1 VASPTYAGG
10 TSTGSPN
17 IQYAPHGSPW
27 LYAMGNGV
35 WHASSYNLRLQ
46 VCGIQDVLG
55 GGQTW
60 NGASCS
66 SAPITGGTSLLTAT
80 LNWGTANNNGNLQ
93 GASYVNSGPGF
104 ATPLPFAQGY
114 TYDTVNRLTGV
125 SDTGYT
131 RNFQYDAFGNMYISG
146 SSVITPQGNAPK
158 VANLYNGY
166 NQFIGGAYDAAGNQ
180 TVVNGNTIT
189 YDAENREAVVAGLGI
204 NETYLY
210 DGDGRRVAKGVTG
223 NSPNTVFVY
232 DAMGQLAAEYS
243 TTTNSSPCRTCYLS
257 DDHLGTARLV
267 MDGQGNVVA
276 RHDYLP
282 FGEEIAA
289 GQAGRTSQWGPG
301 NDTVNQKFTGKER
314 DSESGL
320 DYFGAR
326 YYGSALGRFT
336 SPDKPLIGQ
345 NERNPQSWNLYTYVG
360 NNPLAR
366 IDPNGESWRVCVD
379 NGNGGQSCR
388 TLNDDEYQSL
398 YNQQNGQQGINLPSG
413 LAGNIT
419 CGGSVCGSAVYHED
433 SLQDE
438 SASIG
443 VGIVAGG
450 IVSKAIGGVA
460 GWVAGLFTKTAAE
473 TGTTVASRII
483 LTGFSNAEKAMI
495 QKSLT
500 ALEAAGYNTGRL
512 KELIKADFGSRM
524 AGMSLGEDGAAL
536 ANEAFDSPAMLNHV
550 LEEEL
555 LHTEQAARGLSA
567 GNGPGAADALEKE
580 VDSMRKFPDPRNQ

>member
-1 VASPTYAGG
+1 
-10 TSTGSPN
+10 
-17 IQYAPHGSPW
+17 
-27 LYAMGNGV
+27 MGNGV

-336 SPDKPLIGQ
+336 SVDPEGASASLFD
-345 NERNPQSWNLYTYVG
+345 PQRWNGYSYAV
-360 NNPLAR
+360 NNPYKFVDR
-366 IDPNGESWRVCVD
+366 DGEVPVLLVTAAI
-379 NGNGGQSCR
+379 GAGVGAVGGAGFDI
-388 TLNDDEYQSL
+388 T
-398 YNQQNGQQGINLPSG
+398 NQLIQNGWDFSAINGREVAGATVGGLVSGG
-413 LAGNIT
+413 LAGLTLGLLPAPATLTTGYLVTSAVVNGAANVA
-419 CGGSVCGSAVYHED
+419 GGEVQRSIDPSASGSAVTDFAAGAVGGAVGTKIAYARYPLPNVKKELAIIAQSNRR
-433 SLQDE
+433 SLRPQRVADFNRYADQQTIRNNTAG
-438 SASIG
+438 S
-443 VGIVAGG
+443 VAGTSVANF
-450 IVSKAIGGVA
+450 ISDLWSDLTSYVSRKKEQEPKACV
-460 GWVAGLFTKTAAE
+460 TAA
-473 TGTTVASRII
+473 GQTTCDR
-483 LTGFSNAEKAMI
+483 
-495 QKSLT
+495 
-500 ALEAAGYNTGRL
+500 
-512 KELIKADFGSRM
+512 
-524 AGMSLGEDGAAL
+524 
-536 ANEAFDSPAMLNHV
+536 
-550 LEEEL
+550 
-555 LHTEQAARGLSA
+555 
-567 GNGPGAADALEKE
+567 
-580 VDSMRKFPDPRNQ
+580 

>member
-1 VASPTYAGG
+1 MQCATYINVGA
-10 TSTGSPN
+10 TFNQTFT
-17 IQYAPHGSPW
+17 YD
-27 LYAMGNGV
+27 GV
-35 WHASSYNLRLQ
+35 NRLQ
-46 VCGIQDVLG
+46 TANESIG
-55 GGQTW
+55 GANNQ
-60 NGASCS
+60 CQ
-66 SAPITGGTSLLTAT
+66 ITGGA
-80 LNWGTANNNGNLQ
+80 
-93 GASYVNSGPGF
+93 ASWSRSFG
-104 ATPLPFAQGY
+104 
-114 TYDTVNRLTGV
+114 
-125 SDTGYT
+125 
-131 RNFQYDAFGNMYISG
+131 YDAFGNMTPSG
-146 SSVITPQGNAPK
+146 NPAPPT
-158 VANLYNGY
+158 VAFNTN
-166 NQFIGGAYDAAGNQ
+166 NQIATQTYDQAGNLL
-180 TVVNGNTIT
+180 TVNGNVLS
-189 YDAENREAVVAGLGI
+189 YDYDNMVATETDGISQAV
-204 NETYLY
+204 ETYVY
-210 DGDGRRVAKGVTG
+210 DGQGHRVEKYG
-223 NSPNTVFVY
+223 PNGTPKTVFVY
-232 DAMGQLAAEYS
+232 DALGQLTAEYS
-243 TTTNSSPCRTCYLS
+243 TAVNTSPCATCYLS
-257 DDHLGTARLV
+257 ADYLGTPRLV
-267 MDGQGNVVA
+267 TDGAGNLIG

-282 FGEEIAA
+282 FGEEV
-289 GQAGRTSQWGPG
+289 QAGTFGRNGQWGPG
-301 NDTVNQKFTGKER
+301 NDVVGQKFTGKER
-314 DSESGL
+314 DAESGL

-500 ALEAAGYNTGRL
+500 ALEVAGYNTGRL